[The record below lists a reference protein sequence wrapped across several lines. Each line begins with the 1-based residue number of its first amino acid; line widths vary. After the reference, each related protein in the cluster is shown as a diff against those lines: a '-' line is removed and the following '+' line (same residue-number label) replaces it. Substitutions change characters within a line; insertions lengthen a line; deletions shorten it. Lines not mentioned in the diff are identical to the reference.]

1 MNEINLNLLP
11 VSLDEV
17 INFPESFYENT
28 LIKRLEGIHV
38 KGIIKYNLS
47 DEVELDLQVTGNMI
61 LNDAITLEEVAYP
74 LDIHISGL
82 LADYLEENGNYLE
95 KNQNILDKLEFL
107 WENIVLEV
115 PISFTKQSGVKL
127 SGNGWELNSDKKEDD
142 IDPRLA
148 KLNDLFKGGE

>member
-11 VSLDEV
+11 VSLDED
-17 INFPESFYENT
+17 INFPENFYENT
-28 LIKRLEGIHV
+28 LIKRLEDIHV

-95 KNQNILDKLEFL
+95 NPTRENDNQFQEAFSTLEEQL
-107 WENIVLEV
+107 
-115 PISFTKQSGVKL
+115 
-127 SGNGWELNSDKKEDD
+127 NGK
-142 IDPRLA
+142 
-148 KLNDLFKGGE
+148 

>member
-11 VSLDEV
+11 VSLDED

-115 PISFTKQSGVKL
+115 PISFTKHSGKTMT
-127 SGNGWELNSDKKEDD
+127 GKGWELNSNNEEEE
-142 IDPRLA
+142 IDPRLS

>member
-11 VSLDEV
+11 VSLDED

-28 LIKRLEGIHV
+28 LIKRLEDIHV

-115 PISFTKQSGVKL
+115 PISFTKHSGKTMT
-127 SGNGWELNSDKKEDD
+127 GKGWELNSNNEEEE
-142 IDPRLA
+142 IDPRLS

>member
-11 VSLDEV
+11 VSLDED

-95 KNQNILDKLEFL
+95 KNQNI
-107 WENIVLEV
+107 
-115 PISFTKQSGVKL
+115 
-127 SGNGWELNSDKKEDD
+127 
-142 IDPRLA
+142 
-148 KLNDLFKGGE
+148 

>member
-1 MNEINLNLLP
+1 MHYINLNLLP
-11 VSLDEV
+11 ITLDED
-17 INFPESFYENT
+17 ITFPESYYENT
-28 LIKRLEGIHV
+28 SIKKMDNFHV
-38 KGIIKYNLS
+38 TGVIKYNLS
-47 DEVELDLQVTGNMI
+47 EEVEISLHVTGNI
-61 LNDAITLEEVAYP
+61 YLEDAITLEEVLYP

-142 IDPRLA
+142 SDPRLA

>member
-11 VSLDEV
+11 VSLDED

-115 PISFTKQSGVKL
+115 PISFTKSTGAKMQGD
-127 SGNGWELNSDKKEDD
+127 GWELNKDD
-142 IDPRLA
+142 DEEKVDPRLA

>member
-1 MNEINLNLLP
+1 MNYINLNLLP
-11 VSLDEV
+11 VYLDED
-17 INFPESFYENT
+17 IEFPRSYYENLDILDMT
-28 LIKRLEGIHV
+28 DFHV
-38 KGIIKYNLS
+38 KGEFKYNLS
-47 DEVELDLQVTGNMI
+47 DEIEVNLQVTGKMY
-61 LNDAITLEEVAYP
+61 LQDAITLDKIIYP
-74 LDIHISGL
+74 IDIEIHKNLS
-82 LADYLEENGNYLE
+82 DLEEESE
-95 KNQNILDKLEFL
+95 KVIEKSKNILDKLEFL